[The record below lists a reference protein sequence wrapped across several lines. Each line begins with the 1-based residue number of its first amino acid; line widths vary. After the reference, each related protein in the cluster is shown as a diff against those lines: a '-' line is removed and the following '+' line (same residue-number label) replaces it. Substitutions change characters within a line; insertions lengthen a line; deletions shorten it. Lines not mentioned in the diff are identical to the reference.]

1 MKKSFSILLA
11 FVVMLSVFCIAPVS
25 ANVIESPYIFYD
37 FENGTEKPAPA
48 SKTTV
53 EIVDDAAFGG
63 SSKSL
68 KITENA
74 DKSQS
79 DFAFPGFEIK
89 AGDKVTLTFKY
100 KLDTALN
107 ADNAEFALM
116 IYEAGVKY
124 HTNVFKIAQPADTEN
139 WYTATLT
146 ANDFESTF
154 TPGSISLRFG
164 TMGSTMIA
172 ADEGA
177 KTIYFDDICITREQP
192 TSVLYDFEDNTI
204 PANLTNST
212 GWTISVVDDPVA
224 GSNNKVL
231 QHTCGGNATL
241 RDELVV
247 KAPWTKADSEKLTIS
262 LKLFVKELS
271 ASAGDSLQLRFKIR
285 NDASS
290 SAYATGFQN
299 INIDKTN
306 TSTWQTIST
315 TVTNANAGPE
325 VFDNCTLEINYTG
338 GAGSVFLF
346 DDIKYEFERKSYD
359 IPSVADGVTAS
370 ALADGTVILSG
381 YSYQSR
387 ATANPAGT
395 DMSVY
400 KLLTANGGVVNSGRI
415 ATGIQIP
422 AAYRESE
429 LRLEIVPV
437 SSVGFFGTPVTVSV
451 QAAPQIA
458 VTTIEEYEDQI
469 LVKASTALTD
479 AKLIFVRYGANGEML
494 DCNTS
499 TSVTLASQG
508 SQLYEIPAL
517 TGTGVVRVMLW
528 NNFTSVAP
536 LADCIDL
543 N

>member
-1 MKKSFSILLA
+1 MKKSFSILLT
-11 FVVMLSVFCIAPVS
+11 FVMMLSVFCIVPVS
-25 ANVIESPYIFYD
+25 ANVTESPYIFYD
-37 FENGTEKPAPA
+37 FENGTEKPAAA

-53 EIVDDAAFGG
+53 EIVNDAAFGG

-74 DKSQS
+74 DKYQS

-100 KLDTALN
+100 KLATALK

-116 IYEAGVKY
+116 IYDGAKY
-124 HTNVFKIAQPADTEN
+124 HTNVFKIAQPTDTEN

-146 ANDFESTF
+146 ANDFESTC
-154 TPGSISLRFG
+154 TPGGISIRFG
-164 TMGSTMIA
+164 TMGSYMIA
-172 ADEGA
+172 ADDGA

-204 PANLTNST
+204 PANLRNST
-212 GWTISVVDDPVA
+212 GWTISVVDDPID
-224 GSNNKVL
+224 GNNKVL
-231 QHTCGGNATL
+231 QHTCVGNATL

-247 KAPWTKADSEKLTIS
+247 NAPWTKADSEKLTIS

-271 ASAGDSLQLRFKIR
+271 ASAAASLKLRFKIR
-285 NDASS
+285 NSASGF
-290 SAYATGFQN
+290 ATGFQDMAF
-299 INIDKTN
+299 DKTN

-315 TVTNANAGPE
+315 TVTNANDGPE
-325 VFDNCTLEINYTG
+325 VFDNCTIEINETG

-359 IPSVADGVTAS
+359 IPSVANSVTAS
-370 ALADGTVILSG
+370 ASADGTVILSG

-400 KLLTANGGVVNSGRI
+400 KLLTANGGVVNSGRV

-422 AAYRESE
+422 EAYRSSA

-437 SSVGFFGTPVTVSV
+437 SSAGFFGTPVTVSV

-494 DCNTS
+494 DWSIS

-508 SQLYEIPAL
+508 SQLYDIPAL
-517 TGTGVVRVMLW
+517 TGTGIVRVMLW
-528 NNFTSVAP
+528 KDFTNITP